1 MMGLQCMHFG
11 SNYKTDGSFLL
22 VCRQSVNYDESQINK
37 QTNLMSE
44 KMMRCSQSPWCR
56 YR

>member
-1 MMGLQCMHFG
+1 MGLQCMHFS